1 MFLTYKHVKDIEFMK
16 EHKKTTAAEDQKAE
30 RDYPGIAV
38 DHSDH
43 EEVDPALVKERNKTL
58 GFNPRN
64 TK

>member
-1 MFLTYKHVKDIEFMK
+1 MK

-43 EEVDPALVKERNKTL
+43 EEVDPALVKERAKTL